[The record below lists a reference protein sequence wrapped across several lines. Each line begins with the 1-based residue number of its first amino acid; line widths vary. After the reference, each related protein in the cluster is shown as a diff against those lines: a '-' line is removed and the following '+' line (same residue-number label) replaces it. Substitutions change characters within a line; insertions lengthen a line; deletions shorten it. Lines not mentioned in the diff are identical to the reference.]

1 MRSAPPN
8 TPKVPTP
15 ERRRLRTFAFDPMT
29 SRLSGRDLTLDVPFE
44 QRLQPGPCG
53 DLVQVVDFDATRD
66 TWYQPVDL
74 DDVGVLAQDGL
85 RPMESDPRAHQQIV
99 YAVTM
104 SVLERFERFVGRRF
118 RWRGEQ
124 KLRLVPH
131 AFEGRNAFFD
141 PGRRAVLFGY
151 YQADRDAGH
160 HVPGQVIFTCLSSD
174 IIAHE
179 VTHAIVHRIRPYFM
193 EPTNPDVLAWHEA
206 FADLVALF
214 QHFVHLDVVVRAVTT
229 TSGDIGQSRA
239 ILDLA
244 SEFGQSTG
252 RGAALRSAIDTPSTP
267 DRFRTATEP
276 HERGACFVAAVF
288 DAYLLLHKEAIADL
302 LRIATGGTGVL
313 PPGRLHPDL
322 VNRVA
327 KEAVKI
333 ADRLLGMVVR
343 AFDYLPVVD
352 VTFGDVVRAIVTAD
366 RALFPDDT
374 GNLRGTLVEAMRGR
388 GIYPPHVTSL
398 ADSAL
403 SWPTP
408 ADADDLRL
416 SVADLERWIL
426 SATMDLDPSGTPGPT
441 RAVPREDPDDLM
453 QPGAGSPSPDDEDE
467 DESMYGQVVGWAQ
480 VHAAA
485 LGFDDRHPIAL
496 RGVHVAYRQAA
507 DRQPRPEIVIVLVQ
521 RRRDLEDQTLDE
533 RNRPVL
539 RAGTTL
545 IVGVDGRVDFI
556 VTKPLPF
563 TPETLAELSADHVG
577 RKHHEAGEKRLR
589 ALCDWVEQVE
599 ESDALSAW
607 TNEPALTRLSFA
619 ALHGNEEGGRRHDD
633 QCRGAH
639 VQRRLR

>member
-1 MRSAPPN
+1 MAPVAQN
-8 TPKVPTP
+8 TPAVDAP

-29 SRLSGRDLTLDVPFE
+29 SRLSGRYLTLDVPFE
-44 QRLQPGPCG
+44 RDLQPGPCG
-53 DLVQVVDFDATRD
+53 ELVQVVDFDATRD

-74 DDVGVLAQDGL
+74 DDVPVLAQDGL

-99 YAVTM
+99 YAVAM

-118 RWRGEQ
+118 RWRGEKQ
-124 KLRLVPH
+124 LRLVPH

-151 YQADRDAGH
+151 YQADRRDPGPNL
-160 HVPGQVIFTCLSSD
+160 PGQVIFTCLSSD
-174 IIAHE
+174 IVAHE

-193 EPTNPDVLAWHEA
+193 EPTNCDVLAWHEA

-214 QHFVHLDVVVRAVTT
+214 QHFVHRDVVVRAVTT
-229 TSGDIGQSRA
+229 TSADIGTSDA

-244 SEFGQSTG
+244 REFGQSTG
-252 RGAALRSAIDTPSTP
+252 RGAALRSAIGTPRTP

-288 DAYLLLHKEAIADL
+288 DAYLDLYQAAIADL

-327 KEAVKI
+327 DEAVTI

-366 RALFPDDT
+366 RVLFPDDT
-374 GNLRGTLVEAMRGR
+374 GNLRGTLVEAMRRR
-388 GIYPPHVTSL
+388 GIYPPRVTSL

-403 SWPTP
+403 SWPRP
-408 ADADDLRL
+408 EPSLGLRL
-416 SVADLERWIL
+416 ASADLEDWIL
-426 SATMDLDPSGTPGPT
+426 SATRDLDPFGVEGSLEPSTLQ
-441 RAVPREDPDDLM
+441 PDRDD
-453 QPGAGSPSPDDEDE
+453 QTSPSVTAAAPEEDQAV
-467 DESMYGQVVGWAQ
+467 YGRLIEWARE
-480 VHAAA
+480 HAAE
-485 LGFDDRHPIAL
+485 LGLDRGHRIAT
-496 RGVHVAYRQAA
+496 RGAHVAYRQAA
-507 DRQPRPEIVIVLVQ
+507 DRQPRPEIVLVFTQ

-533 RNRPVL
+533 NRRPVF

-545 IVGVDGRVDFI
+545 IVGVDGRVQF
-556 VTKPLPF
+556 VVAKPLPF
-563 TPETLAELSADHVG
+563 TQETLEDLPEDHVG
-577 RKHHEAGEKRLR
+577 RRHHEAGEERLG
-589 ALCDWVEQVE
+589 ALRDWIEQVE
-599 ESDALSAW
+599 GSDALSAW
-607 TNEPALTRLSFA
+607 TNEPALNRLDFA
-619 ALHGNEEGGRRHDD
+619 ALHGDEAGR
-633 QCRGAH
+633 ATA
-639 VQRRLR
+639 

>member
-563 TPETLAELSADHVG
+563 TPGDPGGAVGGPRGAQAPRGRGEAPARAVRLGRAGRGVG
-577 RKHHEAGEKRLR
+577 RAERLDQRTGAHPPQLRR
-589 ALCDWVEQVE
+589 AARQ
-599 ESDALSAW
+599 
-607 TNEPALTRLSFA
+607 R
-619 ALHGNEEGGRRHDD
+619 GGRTPS
-633 QCRGAH
+633 
-639 VQRRLR
+639 